1 MKKLV
6 FVLVLALLMAA
17 CGGNSTKDDN
27 TVKVGVSISS
37 FDDTFLM
44 YMKDGMA
51 DYAKALGKEVEV
63 TYVDAKE
70 DAATQLSQV
79 ENFVVQGM
87 DAVVVVPVNTEAT
100 GPITQSALESKIPLV
115 YVNRKPNNLP
125 KEVYYVGSED
135 KIAGE
140 LQAKYLAEQLDGQGN
155 IVVLMGKLDNEGSH
169 KRTEGVEEILGGFD
183 KMQVTRKQTGQWQR
197 SLGMSVMENWL
208 ASGDRIDAVAS
219 NNDDMA
225 IGAIEAIEAAGKAG
239 EILIVGVDAT
249 PDGLAEL
256 QKGRMSATVF
266 QDAAGQGK
274 GAIEVAVSAAKGME
288 VEKEKWIPFQLVTQE
303 NIDAFTK

>member
-1 MKKLV
+1 MKKLL
-6 FVLVLALLMAA
+6 FVLVLSLMVVA
-17 CGGNSTKDDN
+17 CGGNTAENDN

-51 DYAKALGKEVEV
+51 DYAKSLGKEVEV

-79 ENFVVQGM
+79 ENFIVQEM
-87 DAVVVVPVNTEAT
+87 DAIVIVPVNTEAT

-115 YVNRKPNNLP
+115 YVNRKPNDLP
-125 KEVYYVGSED
+125 KEVCYVGSED

-140 LQAKYLAEQLDGQGN
+140 LQANFLAEQLGSQGN
-155 IVVLMGKLDNEGSH
+155 VVVLMGKLDNEGSH
-169 KRTEGVEEILGGFD
+169 KRTEGVEEVLGKFD
-183 KMQVTRKQTGQWQR
+183 NMEVTRKQTGQWQR

-239 EILIVGVDAT
+239 EILVVGVDAT

-288 VEKEKWIPFQLVTQE
+288 VERETWIPFQLVTQE
-303 NIDAFTK
+303 NISEFVK

>member
-1 MKKLV
+1 MKKLI
-6 FVLVLALLMAA
+6 FVLVLALLVAA

-51 DYAKALGKEVEV
+51 DYAKSLGKEVEV

-125 KEVYYVGSED
+125 KEVHYVGSED

-140 LQAKYLAEQLDGQGN
+140 LQAKFLAEQLNGQGN
-155 IVVLMGKLDNEGSH
+155 VVVLMGKLDNEGSH

-239 EILIVGVDAT
+239 EILVVGVDAT

-256 QKGRMSATVF
+256 KKGRMSATVF
-266 QDAAGQGK
+266 QDAAGQGR

-303 NIDAFTK
+303 NIDVFAK